1 MLWEGPAF
9 KNKLTIGAQIIAV
22 DGTAYSGD
30 RLKDAIKDAKTT
42 GAAIEL
48 LVKNGDRYRT
58 VRIDYHDGLRYP
70 RLERDA
76 GTPARLDQILAAKN
90 RLNVPRRTVRTAR
103 RHRARCHRHRAR
115 TGARNRRRAAGP
127 SHPHRVSNRQ
137 DAGRRARML
146 PPGQIKSCGAT
157 VRAASESA
165 SWERHVPSDG
175 VLLLKRDLLDQQI
188 IDVHGRKVVR
198 VNDVELESTPI
209 NSHLLLNVVAV
220 DVGARGAVRRLAK
233 GVVPAFTLRALLEKI
248 PPRVIPWQF
257 VDLLETD
264 PARRVKLK
272 IAYEG
277 LSKLHP
283 ADIADIVED
292 LPPAE
297 REAVFET
304 IDEEVAAETLE
315 ELDPDIQV
323 SIVESLDKD
332 RAADIVE
339 EMDPDAAADLLGDL
353 PEDHSGEILKEME
366 PEERRE
372 VTQLLEF
379 GEHTAAGRMT
389 TEFIAVSGNGGRGRR
404 DRGAE
409 GVRRQPRSR
418 GDDLPHRAPGQKLVG
433 SVPLVKIAISSP
445 AIQLSELSEPYI
457 ACAPDTPQDEVAA
470 LFDKYNLITLAVV
483 DEHGRLAGIITADDV
498 ITMLRHND

>member
-1 MLWEGPAF
+1 MSLVA
-9 KNKLTIGAQIIAV
+9 L
-22 DGTAYSGD
+22 S
-30 RLKDAIKDAKTT
+30 
-42 GAAIEL
+42 EL
-48 LVKNGDRYRT
+48 LGASVRDATGT
-58 VRIDYHDGLRYP
+58 VRGRVREIAIAPQDHPTRIAYLIIK
-70 RLERDA
+70 
-76 GTPARLDQILAAKN
+76 TPGGEYALTADDVKSFGS
-90 RLNVPRRTVRTAR
+90 TVRTMTEST
-103 RHRARCHRHRAR
+103 HW
-115 TGARNRRRAAGP
+115 GA
-127 SHPHRVSNRQ
+127 
-137 DAGRRARML
+137 D
-146 PPGQIKSCGAT
+146 T
-157 VRAASESA
+157 
-165 SWERHVPSDG
+165 PSDG

-198 VNDVELESTPI
+198 VNDVELESTPV
-209 NSHLLLNVVAV
+209 NGHVSLNVVAV
-220 DVGARGAVRRLAK
+220 DVGARGAIRRLSK
-233 GVVPAFTLRALLEKI
+233 GVVPSFTLRLLLEKI

-277 LSKLHP
+277 LAKLHP

-292 LPPAE
+292 LPAAE

-315 ELDPDIQV
+315 ELDPDVKV

-353 PEDHSGEILKEME
+353 PEEQSAQILKEMQ
-366 PEERRE
+366 PQERQE

-389 TEFIAVSGNGGRGRR
+389 TEFIAVDETRIV
-404 DRGAE
+404 DEAIEALKTFE
-409 GVRRQPRSR
+409 GSR
-418 GDDLPHRAPGQKLVG
+418 EALATIYLTGPGHKLVG
-433 SVPLVKIAISSP
+433 VVPLVKIAVSSRAVP
-445 AIQLSELSEPYI
+445 PSELSEPYV

-483 DEHGRLAGIITADDV
+483 DEHGRIAGIITADDV
-498 ITMLRHND
+498 ISMLRHRH